1 LTQLADISPVLTETP
16 ERADEDAA
24 TLYDCYGPR
33 IREYCYGQLRDRL
46 EADDAVQ
53 STFLYAFTLLRRGET
68 PRKPLPWLYTIA
80 HNVCRTR
87 RRALKRRS
95 RVESSVDLAD
105 VQETIGRNDPPHED
119 LVNLATSL
127 AALPLSQRTALLLRE
142 WQGLSYSEIAVELGL
157 TESAV
162 EAVLFR
168 ARRNLAR
175 KLQYV
180 SDRAATIAGAALLL
194 PSLRRL
200 SPFGPAARTA
210 TATAVLVGTAALVPF
225 ADTPRATR
233 AAEPAV
239 TRSSPPQPS
248 ESPNV
253 PLRTEA
259 PAEPKIATSAH
270 VAPLD
275 AVTVQIGTQA
285 AASFPPPQPDAVP
298 VPTPGGG
305 SVAPAPAPAPVS
317 VAVPTTPSA
326 PDAPPVAAPAAA
338 PEPPQAVTGA
348 GQTVVDTTTDVVA
361 TVQATAGTV
370 ENTAGNAVDTVT
382 STVSTVANQATS
394 TLQQLPTVPSS
405 LESPPQN
412 TPLPGLP

>member
-1 LTQLADISPVLTETP
+1 LSQLADTSPVLTESP
-16 ERADEDAA
+16 ARADEDAA
-24 TLYDCYGPR
+24 TLYDCYCDR
-33 IREYCYGQLRDRL
+33 IREYCYGQLRDRQ

-95 RVESSVDLAD
+95 RVESGVDLDA
-105 VQETIGRNDPPHED
+105 VQETIGRSDPQHED
-119 LVNLATSL
+119 LAHLASSL

-142 WQGLSYSEIAVELGL
+142 WQGLSYAEIALELGL

-168 ARRNLAR
+168 ARRNLAK

-180 SDRAATIAGAALLL
+180 TDRAATVAGAVLLL

-210 TATAVLVGTAALVPF
+210 TVAAVLAGSTALLPF

-239 TRSSPPQPS
+239 TRSSPPAPERTGVRLRADS
-248 ESPNV
+248 TEPRIASSPQDTPV
-253 PLRTEA
+253 ADVTAAGGTGTEA
-259 PAEPKIATSAH
+259 TAPNSA
-270 VAPLD
+270 P
-275 AVTVQIGTQA
+275 
-285 AASFPPPQPDAVP
+285 S
-298 VPTPGGG
+298 
-305 SVAPAPAPAPVS
+305 SAPASATPMPSVS
-317 VAVPTTPSA
+317 SA
-326 PDAPPVAAPAAA
+326 PSLVAPAAA
-338 PEPPQAVTGA
+338 SARPQAVA
-348 GQTVVDTTTDVVA
+348 DTVKTTLDTTNNVVS
-361 TVQATAGTV
+361 TVQTTAGTV
-370 ENTAGNAVDTVT
+370 VNTLATATDTVT
-382 STVSTVANQATS
+382 STASTVTS
-394 TLQQLPTVPSS
+394 AAPSAVPQLPTVPSPI
-405 LESPPQN
+405 ESPPQN

>member
-1 LTQLADISPVLTETP
+1 LSQLADISPVLTESP

-33 IREYCYGQLRDRL
+33 IREYCYGQLRDRV

-95 RVESSVDLAD
+95 KVESSVALDA
-105 VQETIGRNDPPHED
+105 VEETVGRNDPSHED
-119 LVNLATSL
+119 LAHLASSL

-142 WQGLSYSEIAVELGL
+142 WQGLSYGEIAVELGL

-168 ARRNLAR
+168 ARRNLAK

-180 SDRAATIAGAALLL
+180 SDRAATIAGAVLLL

-200 SPFGPAARTA
+200 SSFGPTARTA
-210 TATAVLVGTAALVPF
+210 AATAVLVGTTALVPF
-225 ADTPRATR
+225 ADTPHASSADTAPQSPPTVHESPLTPLRADVTRAQATR
-233 AAEPAV
+233 TPRFEP
-239 TRSSPPQPS
+239 
-248 ESPNV
+248 
-253 PLRTEA
+253 LG
-259 PAEPKIATSAH
+259 H
-270 VAPLD
+270 
-275 AVTVQIGTQA
+275 VTVVTGAEA
-285 AASFPPPQPDAVP
+285 AAVPAAATADAR
-298 VPTPGGG
+298 TT
-305 SVAPAPAPAPVS
+305 PAP
-317 VAVPTTPSA
+317 TTS
-326 PDAPPVAAPAAA
+326 AAPAASTPA
-338 PEPPQAVTGA
+338 AA
-348 GQTVVDTTTDVVA
+348 AA
-361 TVQATAGTV
+361 TPKPVRQ
-370 ENTAGNAVDTVT
+370 AVDTAVD
-382 STVSTVANQATS
+382 STGKALSAAQTTVGSVESTVASTADTVTTGVSSVTSQVAT
-394 TLQQLPTVPSS
+394 TVPQLPTVT
-405 LESPPQN
+405 SPLQPPPEN